1 MWLEE
6 IKQWNSKGG
15 VVGGTTRGQMA
26 GDRQTLISL
35 EHKCFAGGT
44 NEVLWRHRGGLC

>member
-1 MWLEE
+1 MWLEQ
-6 IKQWNSKGG
+6 IKQGDGEGG

-44 NEVLWRHRGGLC
+44 NEVLWGHSGGLC